1 MFYSK
6 QSIKN
11 RVWTQVQ
18 FNMEDRLSKVK
29 YKLFRDGGRGED
41 RQIFIFILN
50 IIYIFI
56 PVDFVLFLNVSETL
70 ELWSD

>member
-1 MFYSK
+1 M
-6 QSIKN
+6 
-11 RVWTQVQ
+11 
-18 FNMEDRLSKVK
+18 SKVK